1 MSSHKSA
8 KRFPLNSISLHWVL
22 VVPFVLQIVG
32 AVGLVGYFS
41 YRSGQVAVENMAIPL
56 MAEVGDR
63 IDQNLDRYLQT
74 PTEITRNN
82 AAAIK
87 LGILDWRDMSALERY
102 FWQQSQ
108 IFDGVTTVA
117 IATEQKEILIVGK
130 QDDGSHVIRLRDAST
145 NYNWDNFLADAQGNR
160 IRLLRRSTTYDPH
173 NDPPGNP
180 WYQEAKT
187 TQRSFWRLVVSRAEE
202 NKPNLHVVNFLPFYD
217 RNDIFQGVLASSV
230 SLVGLGDY
238 LKGLKIGKTGQA
250 FVVEK
255 NGLFIGTSTGETPF
269 RQGALLPPV
278 ASNDRQNL
286 DPVKR
291 RLDAVNSSNSIT
303 QKATQYLIDRFGTL
317 DRIRDRQQVN
327 VEVDGQRYFVQV
339 VPLQSKQDLKWLT
352 IVVIPESDFTAEIQT
367 NNNWTILLC
376 GITLLVATGIGL
388 LTARWIVTPIL
399 QLSRASKAI
408 AEGLWQVSLPEDSKI
423 TELKVLSESF
433 NLMSAQLHQSLDLV
447 EFALK
452 ESQEKYQTL
461 FQILP
466 IGISITDIEGHMIEG
481 NPAAENILGVTS
493 KDRANLNDGLG
504 YEIFRPDGSPMPE
517 EEYPCVRALRDNSF
531 VHHVEMDI
539 VRADGSTRSLS
550 VSAAP
555 IPLEKY
561 GAAIAYIDIT
571 NRKQAET
578 ALKASEARFQRIAAS
593 SPGAIYIAIQRTDGS
608 AFFEFMSSAGEEIFE
623 VSNDR
628 ILQNA
633 NLCFEQFHPDDL
645 AGYQEAM
652 ARHLETKEAFRHEWR
667 IITPSGKLKWI
678 KANSRLEQRDNGEIA
693 WYGII
698 LDVSARKLA
707 EQELIHSRDLREE
720 VFNES
725 ADAIFLVDHQTL
737 LTVDCNRRAVELFGA
752 VDKAELIGIKGKTL
766 HRHQFSTD
774 ESKGIL
780 AEIQARGVWSR
791 EIEYVTLQ
799 GSVFWGN
806 IALKLIT
813 LAGRTMQLVR
823 ITDIS
828 DRKQME
834 VELIESNRFIQNIA
848 DYSAQILYILNP
860 VTWTNLYVNRQSVE
874 ILGYT
879 PEEFQLGGSQFFLD
893 ILHPDDLP
901 LMSRNIEFWENAR
914 DGEILTTEYRMRH
927 KNGSWCWLRSQEV
940 VFARDENNQVVK
952 VLGTAQDISDRKHI
966 ENILQEREA
975 RIRGI
980 LLAIPDIINLID
992 ANGIYLESIS
1002 SSTLVDIIPQNIDP
1016 IGKPLAELVPSEIAS
1031 SQLQAIQTA
1040 LSTHEQQIQEQ
1051 QILVGDRI
1059 QYEEVRVVPIRDD
1072 AALVMIRDI
1081 SDRKQIEIALA
1092 QAKEEAE
1099 AATRAK
1105 SEFLANMSHEIR
1117 TPMNGVLGMAQLLS
1131 TTNLTDEQKDFVQ
1144 TIQDSGDALLILIN
1158 DILDLSKIES
1168 GKLELVE
1175 ETIFLED
1182 VLKSVCN
1189 LLNSHAQDKEIDLH
1203 YSIDPNLPVAIA
1215 GDGSRLRQ
1223 ILLNL
1228 VGNAIKFTQQGSVS
1242 ISVSSRSLPD
1252 DCNQCELMFLV
1263 SDSGIGIERDRL
1275 DKLFQPFTQAD
1286 ASISRKYGGTGLG
1299 LAISRSLVDLMG
1311 GTIWVESRGHVGGN
1325 PPLNWK
1331 SHQNTQGSMFY
1342 FTIVASVISAIEQS
1356 PKVSNSLS
1364 LIDPTMA
1371 QRLPLQIL
1379 LVEDS
1384 QINQKLA
1391 AYLFKK
1397 LGYRLDLAHN
1407 GFECIQMLK
1416 KQSYEV
1422 ILMDMQMPV
1431 MDGLTATEVIRE
1443 QLKHPSQ
1450 PWIIAMT
1457 ANALP
1462 EDRQK
1467 CMDAGMNDYISK
1479 PIRVE
1484 EIIRALTQSFQNIDK
1499 SNLAK
1504 SQIEMQTQQVVKAP
1518 SSEFAFYT
1526 IDMSY
1531 FNTLY
1536 AIDKKDNLSIAEIH
1550 EILGLIIRDASASF
1564 QSLQSA
1570 ITQLDAAQI
1579 SFHTHSLKSLSAMFR
1594 AIALVKLCV
1603 ELETMAKSGEVT
1615 LTVDWRQNFVT
1626 EYEQFIGALNQ
1637 EYQKHL

>member
-1 MSSHKSA
+1 M
-8 KRFPLNSISLHWVL
+8 SLHNSTKRLSLDCIPLRWVL

-32 AVGLVGYFS
+32 AVGLVGYLS
-41 YRSGQVAVENMAIPL
+41 YRSGQVAVENMAKPL

-74 PTEITRNN
+74 PTEITKNN

-87 LGILDWRDMSALERY
+87 LGILNWRDLPTVERY
-102 FWQQSQ
+102 FWQQAQ
-108 IFDGVTTVA
+108 IFNEVTTVA

-130 QDDGSHVIRLRDAST
+130 QDDGSHAIRLRDRST
-145 NYNWDNFLADAQGNR
+145 NYNWDNYLADSQGNR

-187 TQRSFWRLVVSRAEE
+187 AQRSIWRLVVSRVEE

-217 RNDIFQGVLASSV
+217 RDNTFQGVLASSV

-269 RQGALLPPV
+269 QQGSLLPPV

-286 DPVKR
+286 DPAKR
-291 RLDAVNSSNSIT
+291 RLGAVNSSNLIT
-303 QKATQYLIDRFGTL
+303 QKATQYLIDRFGNL
-317 DRIRDRQQVN
+317 DRIQDRQQVN
-327 VEVDGQRYFVQV
+327 FEVDGRRYFVQV
-339 VPLQSKQDLKWLT
+339 VPFQSKQDLKWLT
-352 IVVIPESDFTAEIQT
+352 IVAIPESDFTTEIQT

-388 LTARWIVTPIL
+388 LTARWITKPIL

-408 AEGLWQVSLPEDSKI
+408 SEGLWQVSLPEDSKI
-423 TELKVLSESF
+423 AELKVLSESF

-517 EEYPCVRALRDNSF
+517 EEYPCVRALRDNCF
-531 VHHVEMDI
+531 VHHVEMNI

-571 NRKQAET
+571 ERKQAE
-578 ALKASEARFQRIAAS
+578 
-593 SPGAIYIAIQRTDGS
+593 
-608 AFFEFMSSAGEEIFE
+608 
-623 VSNDR
+623 
-628 ILQNA
+628 
-633 NLCFEQFHPDDL
+633 
-645 AGYQEAM
+645 
-652 ARHLETKEAFRHEWR
+652 
-667 IITPSGKLKWI
+667 
-678 KANSRLEQRDNGEIA
+678 
-693 WYGII
+693 
-698 LDVSARKLA
+698 
-707 EQELIHSRDLREE
+707 QELLHSRDLREA

-752 VDKAELIGIKGKTL
+752 VDKTELIGIRGRIL
-766 HRHQFSTD
+766 HRHQFSAD

-799 GSVFWGN
+799 GSIFWGN

-834 VELIESNRFIQNIA
+834 E
-848 DYSAQILYILNP
+848 
-860 VTWTNLYVNRQSVE
+860 T
-874 ILGYT
+874 
-879 PEEFQLGGSQFFLD
+879 
-893 ILHPDDLP
+893 
-901 LMSRNIEFWENAR
+901 
-914 DGEILTTEYRMRH
+914 
-927 KNGSWCWLRSQEV
+927 
-940 VFARDENNQVVK
+940 
-952 VLGTAQDISDRKHI
+952 
-966 ENILQEREA
+966 LQESET
-975 RIRGI
+975 RIRNI

-992 ANGIYLESIS
+992 AKGIYLESIS
-1002 SSTLVDIIPQNIDP
+1002 SSTLADIIPKNIDP
-1016 IGKPLAELVPSEIAS
+1016 IGKPLAELVPPEIAS
-1031 SQLQAIQTA
+1031 SQLQAIQAA
-1040 LSTHEQQIQEQ
+1040 LSTRVQQIQEQ
-1051 QILVGDRI
+1051 QIFVGDRI

-1099 AATRAK
+1099 TATRAK

-1131 TTNLTDEQKDFVQ
+1131 ATSLTDEQKDFVK

-1158 DILDLSKIES
+1158 DILDFSKIES

-1175 ETIFLED
+1175 ETIVLED
-1182 VLKSVCN
+1182 ILTSACN
-1189 LLNSHAQDKEIDLH
+1189 LLKSQAQDKEIALN
-1203 YSIDPNLPVAIA
+1203 YSTDPNLPVAIA

-1242 ISVSSRSLPD
+1242 ISVSSRSLLD
-1252 DCNQCELMFLV
+1252 DRNQCELMFLV
-1263 SDSGIGIERDRL
+1263 RDSGIGIERDRI

-1299 LAISRSLVDLMG
+1299 LAISRSLVELMG
-1311 GTIWVESRGHVGGN
+1311 GTIWVESLGSVGGN
-1325 PPLNWK
+1325 PPLNWH
-1331 SHQNTQGSMFY
+1331 SDRMNSPVNEQGSVFY
-1342 FTIVASVISAIEQS
+1342 FTMVAAVISEIEQI
-1356 PKVSNSLS
+1356 PKTSNSLTP
-1364 LIDPTMA
+1364 IDPTMA
-1371 QRLPLQIL
+1371 ERLPLQIL

-1384 QINQKLA
+1384 PINQKLA
-1391 AYLFKK
+1391 AYMFKK

-1416 KQSYEV
+1416 AQSYEV

-1431 MDGLTATEVIRE
+1431 MDGLTATEVIRD

-1457 ANALP
+1457 ANAMP

-1484 EIIRALTQSFQNIDK
+1484 EIIRALTLSFQNIK
-1499 SNLAK
+1499 AQNL
-1504 SQIEMQTQQVVKAP
+1504 QIEKGLSDLSQPLEVTEKA
-1518 SSEFAFYT
+1518 

-1531 FNTLY
+1531 FRTLY
-1536 AIDKKDNLSIAEIH
+1536 VIDKEENLSIDELH
-1550 EILGLIIRDASASF
+1550 EIFGLIVNDANTSF
-1564 QSLQSA
+1564 QALQLAMS
-1570 ITQLDAAQI
+1570 QHNVAQI
-1579 SFHTHSLKSLSAMFR
+1579 AFHAHSLKSLSAMFR
-1594 AIALVKLCV
+1594 AIALIELCI
-1603 ELETMAKSGEVT
+1603 ELEKTAKSGEILYKVE
-1615 LTVDWRQNFVT
+1615 WWQNFVL
-1626 EYEQFIGALNQ
+1626 EYERFVWALKQ
-1637 EYQKHL
+1637 EYQPHE